1 MSLKTKP
8 KEVRV
13 NIASPT
19 SMTDPEKPECI
30 RNTALDIVPA
40 TREDIGRIDANMA
53 GSSTYTALVDLI
65 AAWRTSMRE
74 L

>member
-1 MSLKTKP
+1 M
-8 KEVRV
+8 
-13 NIASPT
+13 A
-19 SMTDPEKPECI
+19 DPEKPECI

-53 GSSTYTALVDLI
+53 GSSTHTALVDLI